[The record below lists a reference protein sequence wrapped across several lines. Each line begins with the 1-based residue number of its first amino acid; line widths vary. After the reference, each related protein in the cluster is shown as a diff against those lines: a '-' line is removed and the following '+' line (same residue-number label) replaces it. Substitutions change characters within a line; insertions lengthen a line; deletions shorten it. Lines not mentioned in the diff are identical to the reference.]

1 MFRKSRAWHC
11 RFCKR
16 RGVRWCLPHTEA
28 RKWGGS
34 SSGQGLGH
42 VTFPRER
49 GPEGRASR
57 PFPAASELKSASWWQ
72 SVPSE
77 SKLLQ
82 LGATVHFQDRAFVQR
97 RNAQGGASVVSKE
110 AFGVWTVAQVFGEA
124 FCIYS
129 HLHRQ
134 NTLEATQ
141 HRDAESPLVLP
152 VKEEVL
158 SLWTAGSGNICCD
171 HFEGNLRRGGVCFDL
186 SRHLICFLRLLLYF
200 SKWFFI
206 LRANLVPFI
215 LLSTY
220 NSDIAM
226 LLMLIRH
233 LQKSPKWY
241 KISHLLTMP

>member
-28 RKWGGS
+28 RKWGDS
-34 SSGQGLGH
+34 SSEQGLGNG
-42 VTFPRER
+42 TFPRER

-57 PFPAASELKSASWWQ
+57 PFPAASELKSASRWQ

-110 AFGVWTVAQVFGEA
+110 AFGVWTVAQVFREA

-134 NTLEATQ
+134 NTLGPLSTGTRSHPWFYLWRRKSWVCGRQAPATFAVITL
-141 HRDAESPLVLP
+141 REI
-152 VKEEVL
+152 
-158 SLWTAGSGNICCD
+158 WGGAGS
-171 HFEGNLRRGGVCFDL
+171 V
-186 SRHLICFLRLLLYF
+186 
-200 SKWFFI
+200 
-206 LRANLVPFI
+206 
-215 LLSTY
+215 STCLG
-220 NSDIAM
+220 I
-226 LLMLIRH
+226 
-233 LQKSPKWY
+233 
-241 KISHLLTMP
+241 